1 MERKSMIK
9 VRGGFSDRAGIDP
22 CNIQMQ
28 IDDFDERTRTF
39 ISNKLYDFLQVTF
52 NHECETRNIKYG
64 PTDQNLSNI
73 FCKNLM
79 QNVFADLNHLPLGY
93 HYDWEKFYSRIEEV
107 LMEAPYNEVLDLL
120 WYICNWF
127 ALSTNNCIDVFQE
140 WFNELFQSE
149 YVGYRFISGEIVPIT
164 DEIEVKE
171 IEQACCT
178 PLTAHANTLR
188 RLSTFYLT
196 VNTQTIKTAS
206 KKVSVPSKQPAALL
220 QKKTVLLL
228 VKQWANGAVNKDG
241 SIIKSGSFKKLF
253 NGCNFPDESRNIWYR
268 QYQYAC
274 LTTHASPQGTMGRIA
289 LRQGVPCVPIGQTDY
304 GIDIPAKHAARSLAL
319 ESCAFFS
326 VCTYGNNVTHSIV
339 LNNWADLIDE
349 ATDFAVK
356 EAFKDPNKTD
366 LFDSSHN
373 KMN

>member
-127 ALSTNNCIDVFQE
+127 
-140 WFNELFQSE
+140 
-149 YVGYRFISGEIVPIT
+149 RFLYKGI
-164 DEIEVKE
+164 
-171 IEQACCT
+171 
-178 PLTAHANTLR
+178 
-188 RLSTFYLT
+188 
-196 VNTQTIKTAS
+196 
-206 KKVSVPSKQPAALL
+206 
-220 QKKTVLLL
+220 
-228 VKQWANGAVNKDG
+228 
-241 SIIKSGSFKKLF
+241 IIKHNKTEPTYTKTSLF
-253 NGCNFPDESRNIWYR
+253 LCEKRRFF
-268 QYQYAC
+268 
-274 LTTHASPQGTMGRIA
+274 MGRTEK
-289 LRQGVPCVPIGQTDY
+289 GGKV
-304 GIDIPAKHAARSLAL
+304 
-319 ESCAFFS
+319 F
-326 VCTYGNNVTHSIV
+326 
-339 LNNWADLIDE
+339 
-349 ATDFAVK
+349 
-356 EAFKDPNKTD
+356 
-366 LFDSSHN
+366 
-373 KMN
+373 

>member
-178 PLTAHANTLR
+178 PFDGARKHLK

-228 VKQWANGAVNKDG
+228 VK
-241 SIIKSGSFKKLF
+241 
-253 NGCNFPDESRNIWYR
+253 
-268 QYQYAC
+268 
-274 LTTHASPQGTMGRIA
+274 H
-289 LRQGVPCVPIGQTDY
+289 
-304 GIDIPAKHAARSLAL
+304 
-319 ESCAFFS
+319 
-326 VCTYGNNVTHSIV
+326 
-339 LNNWADLIDE
+339 
-349 ATDFAVK
+349 
-356 EAFKDPNKTD
+356 
-366 LFDSSHN
+366 
-373 KMN
+373 

>member
-127 ALSTNNCIDVFQE
+127 
-140 WFNELFQSE
+140 
-149 YVGYRFISGEIVPIT
+149 RFLYKGI
-164 DEIEVKE
+164 
-171 IEQACCT
+171 
-178 PLTAHANTLR
+178 
-188 RLSTFYLT
+188 
-196 VNTQTIKTAS
+196 
-206 KKVSVPSKQPAALL
+206 
-220 QKKTVLLL
+220 
-228 VKQWANGAVNKDG
+228 
-241 SIIKSGSFKKLF
+241 IIK
-253 NGCNFPDESRNIWYR
+253 
-268 QYQYAC
+268 
-274 LTTHASPQGTMGRIA
+274 
-289 LRQGVPCVPIGQTDY
+289 
-304 GIDIPAKHAARSLAL
+304 
-319 ESCAFFS
+319 
-326 VCTYGNNVTHSIV
+326 
-339 LNNWADLIDE
+339 
-349 ATDFAVK
+349 
-356 EAFKDPNKTD
+356 
-366 LFDSSHN
+366 HN
-373 KMN
+373 KNRANLHENVAVSL